1 MLFCGRSLK
10 LTSTGRVLGF
20 RGQERIRK
28 SNSRDWLDH
37 TCGAERLEPAY
48 GNEAAA
54 ALLPPRHGPRP
65 GRRLRKPDYLLPSF
79 INLYIC

>member
-37 TCGAERLEPAY
+37 TCGAARLEPAY

-54 ALLPPRHGPRP
+54 ALLPSRP
-65 GRRLRKPDYLLPSF
+65 GRGQAGDSESLIIYFLL
-79 INLYIC
+79 LLT